1 MPLDPVSLCVGLGSG
16 MMLTLVGIFLIYRSR

>member
-1 MPLDPVSLCVGLGSG
+1 MIDPVSLCVGLGSG